1 MNPGGY
7 LRPSH
12 PVKSTLLI
20 WQAPAPLVA
29 VNAVYRAFKGTN
41 CKTQSTV
48 LTTQNKARQRAFTE
62 GYSGFNPKREADP
75 KLWGEPYVN
84 GKKPRK
90 GQTAPA

>member
-29 VNAVYRAFKGTN
+29 VIAVYRAFKGTN

-48 LTTQNKARQRAFTE
+48 CTTQNEARQRAFTE
-62 GYSGFNPKREADP
+62 GYRGFNPKEKRIRNSGGSP
-75 KLWGEPYVN
+75 
-84 GKKPRK
+84 
-90 GQTAPA
+90 T